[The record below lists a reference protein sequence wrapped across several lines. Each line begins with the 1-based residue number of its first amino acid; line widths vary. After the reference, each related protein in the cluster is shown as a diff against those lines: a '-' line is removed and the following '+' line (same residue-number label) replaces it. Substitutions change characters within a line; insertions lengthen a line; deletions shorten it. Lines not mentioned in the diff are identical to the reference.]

1 MYSWYKAS
9 QVCYAYLADVHRG
22 YTLSDDLRKSQWF
35 TRGWTLQE
43 LLAPRSVVFFDN
55 NWIDIGSKQSLEE
68 IISEITGIDDFVNF
82 RTACVAQKMSWAA
95 KRKTTRI
102 EDEAY
107 CLLGLFDVNMPPLYG
122 EGKKAFMRLQLEI
135 LKTSDDE
142 SIFVWCDEF
151 REFYSQYGQPQLSGL
166 LAYSP
171 ERFRD
176 SGRIRAINP
185 KDRYKS
191 FTLWKDNPFSMT
203 NKGLHIS
210 LNLFPYDL
218 KDGMFIVP
226 LECSSL
232 GEDGEEQDACPAIF
246 VQRKVVH
253 SVERYGRAF
262 VWNEK
267 KLWLLMHD
275 EIRRM
280 MLKRNGN
287 VNRYIYIK
295 HNPEYEGPESLN
307 SRFQDITVNTSSLQ
321 EHGFVVS
328 GHEADV
334 EGWCDWDKLK
344 HDEIV
349 LELRAPKEMVV
360 RVLFTNDQT
369 GESIVLAIIVRNG
382 AEPCVFVLT
391 TGNGPSLRDRN
402 AALSQPWIV
411 ATSHAASETSEIS
424 ALRAKL
430 LEEEGPEASPA
441 SEKSIGKL
449 FGRIMEAK
457 RPLDRISQHLRG
469 GKSVSASIKR
479 LGTDYRNLTVNFRL
493 DVKIVSGV
501 RLQWPA
507 PSWVEELLD
516 SVAGDNEGSTLR
528 IWNEKRKHVTKTG

>member
-22 YTLSDDLRKSQWF
+22 YTLSYDLRKSQWF

-142 SIFVWCDEF
+142 SMFVWYDEIPELHF
-151 REFYSQYGQPQLSGL
+151 LLVQQSLSGL
-166 LAYSP
+166 LADSP
-171 ERFRD
+171 GCFRH
-176 SGRIRAINP
+176 SGGIRPIHP

-210 LNLFPYDL
+210 LNLFPYGL
-218 KDGMFIVP
+218 EDGMFIVP

-246 VQRKVVH
+246 LQRKVVH

-262 VWNEK
+262 VRDEK
-267 KLWLLMHD
+267 KLLLLTHD

-280 MLKRNGN
+280 MLKKNGN

-295 HNPEYEGPESLN
+295 HNPEYEGPE
-307 SRFQDITVNTSSLQ
+307 
-321 EHGFVVS
+321 
-328 GHEADV
+328 A
-334 EGWCDWDKLK
+334 
-344 HDEIV
+344 
-349 LELRAPKEMVV
+349 
-360 RVLFTNDQT
+360 
-369 GESIVLAIIVRNG
+369 
-382 AEPCVFVLT
+382 
-391 TGNGPSLRDRN
+391 
-402 AALSQPWIV
+402 
-411 ATSHAASETSEIS
+411 
-424 ALRAKL
+424 
-430 LEEEGPEASPA
+430 
-441 SEKSIGKL
+441 
-449 FGRIMEAK
+449 
-457 RPLDRISQHLRG
+457 
-469 GKSVSASIKR
+469 
-479 LGTDYRNLTVNFRL
+479 
-493 DVKIVSGV
+493 
-501 RLQWPA
+501 
-507 PSWVEELLD
+507 
-516 SVAGDNEGSTLR
+516 
-528 IWNEKRKHVTKTG
+528 